1 MLQTKWSR
9 RKLLKLGGGILAA
22 APFIHAAAPAFA
34 EDPAPV
40 IVAPRRPF
48 GRVTAS
54 GLSVR
59 ELPSIKAKRVG
70 SLKLNEIIAVKGVTT
85 SDESP
90 TAYNKLWYQTD
101 DGFVYSAYVQ
111 PAENTTYTPVEID
124 SKGIWGEISVPFTDV
139 HSAPSAESSIEYRTY
154 FGCVFKI
161 ISSVTDANKAIWYQ
175 IADEYSG
182 YDFYVNAEHVRPI
195 PRDEFAPI
203 SPDVP
208 AEEKRVEVDLKNQMV
223 TAYEADKSV
232 FTARVATGASFH
244 MTDGTVQDFSTPK
257 GNHRVYMKLPSQHMV
272 GGAAGDADFYDL
284 PGICWISYF
293 VTRGIAFH
301 GTYWHN
307 DYGTPRSHGC
317 VNMLPEDAKWIYMW
331 TLPTGAYDDR
341 HTTAPSAAS
350 GTLIKV
356 I

>member
-1 MLQTKWSR
+1 MLQRKWSR
-9 RKLLKLGGGILAA
+9 RKLVKLGGGILAMS
-22 APFIHAAAPAFA
+22 PFIRIAAPAFA
-34 EDPAPV
+34 QEPAPV
-40 IVAPRRPF
+40 VEAARRPF
-48 GRVTAS
+48 GRVTAN

-59 ELPSIKAKRVG
+59 ELPSLKAKRVG
-70 SLKLNEIIAVKGVTT
+70 SLKLNEIISITGQAI

-90 TAYNKLWYQTD
+90 TTYNKIWYQTD
-101 DGFVYSAYVQ
+101 GGFVYSAYVQ
-111 PAENTTYTPVEID
+111 PAENTTNTPIEVD
-124 SKGIWGEISVPFTDV
+124 SKGFWGEISVPFTDV
-139 HSAPSAESSIEYRTY
+139 HSAPSAKAPTTYRTY
-154 FGCVFKI
+154 YGCVFKI
-161 ISSVTDANKAIWYQ
+161 ISSATDDTQVTWYQ
-175 IADEYSG
+175 IADELSG
-182 YDFYVNAEHVRPI
+182 YDFYANAEDVRPI

-208 AEEKRVEVDLKNQMV
+208 ADEKRIDVDLKNQLV
-223 TAYEADKSV
+223 TAYEGDKSV

-244 MTDGTVQDFSTPK
+244 MADGTVQDFGTPLGK
-257 GNHRVYMKLPSQHMV
+257 HRIYMKLPSQHMV

-284 PGICWISYF
+284 PGISWISYF

-331 TLPTGAYDDR
+331 GLPTGAYDDR
-341 HTTAPSAAS
+341 HTTASSAAS
-350 GTLIKV
+350 GTLVRV

>member
-1 MLQTKWSR
+1 MLKTKWSR
-9 RKLLKLGGGILAA
+9 RKLLKLGGGILAT
-22 APFIHAAAPAFA
+22 APFVRAVTPAFA
-34 EDPAPV
+34 EGPAPV
-40 IVAPRRPF
+40 IEAARKPF

-54 GLSVR
+54 GLNVR
-59 ELPSIKAKRVG
+59 ELPSIKAKRV
-70 SLKLNEIIAVKGVTT
+70 SSYRLNEIVAIKGQTT

-101 DGFVYSAYVQ
+101 DGFVYSAYVL
-111 PAENTTYTPVEID
+111 PADNTTYKPVAVD
-124 SKGIWGEISVPFTDV
+124 SKGFWGEISVPLTDV
-139 HSAPSAESSIEYRTY
+139 HSLPSADAPIVYRTY
-154 FGCVFKI
+154 SGCVFKI
-161 ISSVTDANKAIWYQ
+161 ISSAADASQVTWYQ

-195 PRDEFAPI
+195 PREEFAPL

-208 AEEKRVEVDLKNQMV
+208 ADEKRIEVDLKNQLV

-232 FTARVATGASFH
+232 FTARVATGASFR
-244 MTDGTVQDFSTPK
+244 MTDGTVQDFSTPLGK
-257 GNHRVYMKLPSQHMV
+257 HRIYMKLPSQHMV

-284 PGICWISYF
+284 PGISWISYF

-307 DYGTPRSHGC
+307 DYGRPRSHGC
-317 VNMLPEDAKWIYMW
+317 VNMLPDDAKWIYMW

-341 HTTAPSAAS
+341 HTTAPAAS
-350 GTLIKV
+350 GTLINV